1 MRAGVLGAVGVQA
14 QCVVRDDKT
23 LGLCHRLL
31 ALLDFG
37 VVELFHS
44 AAVEA
49 DHVVMVLP
57 FIEFVNGLAGFEVV
71 AAQDAGLL
79 ELRQYPVYRGQPDVG
94 VLVEQL
100 SKHILRRHVALTTAM
115 KNIKDF
121 QSRYGGFESVA
132 FEFFNLD
139 HGVAGFL
146 RLAAESES
154 SRYNDRNHIGVP
166 ANMTALRTFRYF
178 GAWLAI
184 GTLLA
189 GIAGCGSFQ
198 NPWSRDTFR
207 PYVPEVVQ
215 GNAVSKEQRQ
225 ALRIGMPRAQV
236 RDVLGTPLVSSLFHA
251 DRWDYAFSIKRQ
263 GVPEQKF
270 RLTVTFKNDALAD
283 IEGDELPSE
292 AEFVKRLSVPRAPAK
307 VPALQATEEQLSKFP
322 SGRPVAT
329 PQVAP
334 ALPASYPPLEAPVR

>member
-1 MRAGVLGAVGVQA
+1 
-14 QCVVRDDKT
+14 VVRDHKA
-23 LGLCHRLL
+23 LGLRYGLL
-31 ALLDFG
+31 ALLYFG

-44 AAVEA
+44 AAIET

-57 FIEFVNGLAGFEVV
+57 FIELVDGLAGFEVV
-71 AAQDAGLL
+71 AAEDPGLL
-79 ELRQYPVYRGQPDVG
+79 ELRQHSVYSGQADVG

-100 SKHILRRHVALTTAM
+100 SKHILRSHVTLTTAM

-121 QSRYGGFESVA
+121 QSGTCGFEPIA
-132 FEFFNLD
+132 FEFFDLD
-139 HGVAGFL
+139 HGIAGFL
-146 RLAAESES
+146 SLAAEFES
-154 SRYNDRNHIGVP
+154 SRYNDPNHIGVP
-166 ANMTALRTFRYF
+166 ANMTALRTFCYF

-184 GTLLA
+184 GTLSS
-189 GIAGCGSFQ
+189 GVAGCGSFQ
-198 NPWSRDTFR
+198 NPWNQDTLK

-215 GNAVSKEQRQ
+215 GNVVSKEQRQ

-270 RLTVTFKNDALAD
+270 RLTVTFRNDALAD

-292 AEFVKRLSVPRAPAK
+292 AEFVKRLSGSRAPAR
-307 VPALQATEEQLSKFP
+307 VPTLQATEEQLSKFP
-322 SGRPVAT
+322 PGRPAAAVQA
-329 PQVAP
+329 AP